1 MLEDSTMRRSTMGL
15 MLTLAFAILA
25 APLLPLAQPPA
36 KVPRIGF
43 LLLGASSDNPD
54 LLDAFRQGLRELGW
68 VEGQNIAIAS
78 RYAEGDPDRFAAL
91 AAELVRLKVDVIL
104 VGNPLAAQAAQH
116 ATTGQAPIEVIVPE
130 ARSMPLYRLI
140 NDPFWALQERADVK
154 PEAPMADLL
163 RPQAAGA

>member
-1 MLEDSTMRRSTMGL
+1 MRRSTMGL
-15 MLTLAFAILA
+15 MPTLAFAILA

-54 LLDAFRQGLRELGW
+54 LLDEFRQGLRELGW

-91 AAELVRLKVDVIL
+91 AAECVRL
-104 VGNPLAAQAAQH
+104 
-116 ATTGQAPIEVIVPE
+116 
-130 ARSMPLYRLI
+130 RSMSFWWAIRWQPRLPSTRPRAKPPLKSSCPRHG
-140 NDPFWALQERADVK
+140 PC
-154 PEAPMADLL
+154 PCT
-163 RPQAAGA
+163 G